1 MPLGPTGTADDPGRE
16 AQGFVSPELHDEFPG
31 LGLSWIVAERG
42 PGRSPRELRERLR
55 YMSNRIRGPQAIE
68 LRNQEVPH
76 AYRVFF
82 RQIGI
87 DPDETPTPIE
97 AAVLS
102 RLRLGGFRSRGLVE
116 DALLIGIVETG
127 VALEALDADRVEG
140 TLGIRTAQAGEVIEG
155 PSEQLGEGM
164 LVIADELG
172 PVSRLFGEVGERAR
186 VGKQTKR
193 VAIAA
198 IQVGA
203 ISQMSV
209 SEALWTAAEVMAS
222 A

>member
-1 MPLGPTGTADDPGRE
+1 MSPLAPTGPDAAHVQGRVAPPLG
-16 AQGFVSPELHDEFPG
+16 DEFAG
-31 LGLSWIVAERG
+31 LGISWIVCERG
-42 PGRSPRELRERLR
+42 TGRSPKELRERLR
-55 YMSNRIRGPQAIE
+55 YMSNRIGGRQAIE
-68 LRNQEVPH
+68 LRNQDVPH

-97 AAVLS
+97 EAVLR
-102 RLRLGGFRSRGLVE
+102 RLQRGGFRSEGLVE

-127 VALEALDADRVEG
+127 VALTAFDADRVEG
-140 TLGIRTAQAGEVIEG
+140 ALGIRAALAGESLEG
-155 PSEQLGEGM
+155 GASDVGEGS

-172 PVSRLFGEVGERAR
+172 PVSRLFGEAGDRAR
-186 VGKQTKR
+186 VTKQTR
-193 VAIAA
+193 RTAIAA

-209 SEALWTAAEVMAS
+209 SEALWTASEVMA
-222 A
+222 AG